1 MKATTVTFL
10 DVTLTR
16 PDEEDDF
23 MAWWRDARGVLTA
36 RVRPLRLE
44 LLVHDRGRYSILIE
58 TQLPGG
64 FKLVAEDRPWREL
77 EERRPA
83 GLVAVRDARIWGDR
97 DVTTETLKLWLE
109 DRAGGGRDFVLVDAL
124 PAEDFARKHIPGAV
138 NLPAASIGPDT
149 AADAVGADLARPIVI
164 YCAGYT

>member
-10 DVTLTR
+10 DVTLAQ
-16 PDEEDDF
+16 PEEEDAF
-23 MAWWRDARGVLTA
+23 MAWWREARAVLTA
-36 RVRPLRLE
+36 RVKPLRLE
-44 LLVHDRGRYSILIE
+44 LLVHDRGSYSILIE
-58 TQLPGG
+58 TQFPGG

-77 EERRPA
+77 EAQRPA
-83 GLVAVRDARIWGDR
+83 GRVALRDARIWGDR

-124 PAEDFARKHIPGAV
+124 PAADFARKHIVGAV
-138 NLPAASIGPDT
+138 SLPAASVDPDT
-149 AADAVGADLARPIVI
+149 AAAAVGADKERVIVI